1 MVDFVRTYAFE
12 LFFGGFASMVLCCYL
27 MMERNWLRAG
37 RRIRDKDDSLRAT
50 IRQAR
55 DEHAELT
62 AAFVASLHDAPRV
75 QQNRA
80 GVSLTE
86 VLIAMGIMT
95 IAILGI
101 ASLAVVGS
109 ADLRTAQ
116 TLDRSSNLGRAAFHD
131 VQVRGYLDPKMWLT
145 VFGTGSD
152 YKTGTPVWTHPRLP
166 VDMMSP
172 VERCTPFC
180 IDPLMIAAHAGDNA
194 KLTRISA
201 FPVQLDNDPPNGFG
215 LQIPR
220 MVRGTLRAWKDE
232 TPTATVPPQ
241 LTMGSAERIFRS
253 SDDLMFGLPD
263 GEPDARPRALL
274 RGPTGGTKG
283 ARQFTGDYSYMI
295 TVVPV
300 RNIDAATV
308 YEDGTTNVLPPA
320 GGEQT
325 YTVSVVVFQK
335 RVLDVPELDAAKRGE
350 LPPTE
355 RLVYLDF
362 TSGVTAGGGDVQLR
376 LPGGALQDFAA
387 VRPGRWIMLA
397 SIGWQPFVP
406 PPPNFPEYI
415 DEEAPS
421 HFGWYRITSCG
432 EPRIEGG
439 EVVQDAHLSGADWT
453 QDANNPDTG
462 APMFYSTDRDADG
475 DLVDMTIHAVIPDGV
490 VNVYEK
496 TMRLD
501 SRSFGVR

>member
-80 GVSLTE
+80 GISLTE

-152 YKTGTPVWTHPRLP
+152 YTNSTPAWTHPRLP

-180 IDPLMIAAHAGDNA
+180 IDPLMIAAHAGNNA
-194 KLTRISA
+194 KLTQLAA
-201 FPVQLDNDPPNGFG
+201 FPVELDNDPPNGLG

-220 MVRGTLRAWKDE
+220 MARGTLRAWKDD
-232 TPTATVPPQ
+232 TPTAAVPPQ

-263 GEPDARPRALL
+263 GEPDARPRASL
-274 RGPTGGTKG
+274 GS
-283 ARQFTGDYSYMI
+283 ANQVRQFTGDYSYMI
-295 TVVPV
+295 TVVPHPT
-300 RNIDAATV
+300 DFAATTYV
-308 YEDGTTNVLPPA
+308 DGTTNVLPPA
-320 GGEQT
+320 VGEQS

-335 RVLDVPELDAAKRGE
+335 RVLDVPALDAADRGD

-362 TSGVTAGGGDVQLR
+362 ITGVTAGGGDVRLH
-376 LPGGALQDFAA
+376 LPGGTMQDLAA
-387 VRPGRWIMLA
+387 VKPGRWIMLA
-397 SIGWQPFVP
+397 GAGWNFAKP
-406 PPPNFPEYI
+406 PPPQQPALT
-415 DEEAPS
+415 DEEMPARY
-421 HFGWYRITSCG
+421 GWYRITSCG

-439 EVVQDAHLSGADWT
+439 EVVQDVRLFGADWT
-453 QDANNPDTG
+453 PGDAVDASSG
-462 APMFYSTDRDADG
+462 VPMFYVTNPDADG
-475 DLVDMTIHAVIPDGV
+475 DKTDMTIHAIIPDGV